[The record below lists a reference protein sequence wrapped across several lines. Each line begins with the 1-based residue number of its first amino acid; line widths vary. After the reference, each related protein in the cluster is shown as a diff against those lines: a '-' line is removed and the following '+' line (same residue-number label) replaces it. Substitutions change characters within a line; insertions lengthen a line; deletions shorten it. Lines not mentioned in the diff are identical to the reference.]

1 MESAQYDSAPTSESY
16 LGSDEETE
24 LETEE
29 ESEGEE
35 ETTAETEEELDSSR
49 LTDQNEED
57 KTKQECI
64 ISDPSFSMVT
74 VQREDSGITWETSSS
89 RSSTPWASE
98 TSLTSDM
105 YSMEGSTVSSP
116 PGNISFILDEGKKV
130 RKRTRKSSSKH
141 GSPALRRK
149 GGKKR
154 HSLEGQT
161 DVPTNAKDKTSIS
174 DGKSEQEKSSFGTYD
189 KTRKK
194 KTVSNTPPITG
205 AIYKEYKP
213 LVLRPVYIGTVQYKI
228 KMFNSVKEE
237 IIPLQFYGTLP
248 KGYVIKEINY
258 RKGKDASITLEP
270 DANQDSS
277 VFSKASKSV
286 TQNIE
291 SNKEKQLSPP
301 WREAISKE
309 SRPMPSFLKDT
320 EKSKEIN
327 SFSPPNTVAAS
338 GLKHTVSSYS
348 SNEIMEPQ
356 SLTSLDS
363 AIPVE
368 ETPMNEIQIDSS
380 DAATSELM
388 SPKMVKEDL
397 KAETQETVVLLPTFS
412 TSPSFVD
419 EVGEEERESDL
430 LATDATSIS
439 KNLISTKAEQE
450 TFESDAPVTA
460 ACAPDS
466 LDTKVENLG
475 LSSLEKEEPVSPTG
489 EWEMEETK
497 PEPPALREMK
507 EEEGDISLPITSGPE
522 LESSYVS
529 EEEIIEIDYPESLS
543 PSENAIL
550 SPLVH
555 EGERE
560 EAEPDLPLLATSTS
574 ENVALLE
581 KEREDIGPISPDS
594 DFASEFSS
602 LSYSTHELEEK
613 EMKPV
618 SPPAALSPSEYEIL
632 SEEETVPCSPEF
644 TSVSEYSATSPTAEE
659 DSIGYQSPIHLAS
672 TSEAT
677 IFSEEETL
685 ESERYTPDSTSASE
699 YSIPPYAAQELQK
712 EETGQR
718 TPLSSIATAEHMIIS
733 EEEKDDI
740 GPYSPDSAFVSE
752 YSVSPHPVRESE
764 KEESERDY
772 PIHATSPSEHAIF
785 NEEENEEIEPF
796 SPDSASDFSVPYT
809 TPEQEKRADEPS
821 SLETS
826 MSVSEYSIFS
836 EAEKEEME
844 PEIQAAT
851 MPVPEQ
857 TILSQKQKVQ
867 HSSSLPEQLKPPP
880 SAAEVDKEEA
890 KSDSQTDAMSVSE
903 YLILSQKQK
912 IESASKVLES
922 EHSELPS
929 STDER
934 EKEEIR
940 PDSSIPAFMKAGSS
954 EKEKVKSVLPQTSET
969 ESQESIVP
977 KSTQEEKK
985 ELGVE
990 PPPAQKVASEHSTF
1004 SKVSKEEITSS
1015 SQVTPPEHPASM
1027 LHKEMES
1034 HSPRAP
1040 DYVMEPS
1047 VAPGKAGE
1055 KVASDSMSIEK
1066 PVPQQE
1072 ISLKNKENLKDSQ
1085 QAKSLAGFE
1094 ISQAETK
1101 EKVRQDKEQAAI
1113 PKSQHLVSSKSE
1125 KEETP
1130 HLPELKLSSLSEEN
1144 KKEIGLDSPQ
1154 ATASELKPSLLL
1166 KTVKEEIQ
1174 SDSPLPTTSVSDAV
1188 LSKASKEELK
1198 VSSLSEEN
1206 KKEIGLDSPQTTAS
1220 ELKPSLLPKTVKE
1233 EIQLDSPLPTTSVS
1247 DAVLSKASKEELKVS
1262 SLLEE
1267 NKKGIGLDSP
1277 QVTASE
1283 LKPSLLPKTV
1293 KEEIQSDSP
1302 LPTTSVSDAVLSK
1315 ASKEELKVS
1324 SLSEENKKE
1333 IGLDSPQATASELK
1347 PSLLPK
1353 TVKEEI
1359 QSESPLPTTSVSD
1372 AILSKASKEE
1382 MKVLSLSEE
1391 NKKGI
1396 GLDSPQA
1403 TASELKPSLLP
1414 KMVKEE
1420 IQLESPLL
1428 TTSVSDAV
1436 LSKASKEELKVSS
1449 LSEEN
1454 KKGIGLDSPQATAS
1468 ELKPSLLSKT
1478 VKEEIQSDSP
1488 LPTTSVS
1495 DAVLSKAS
1503 KEELKVSSLS
1513 EENKKE
1519 IGLDSPQAT
1528 ASELKPS
1535 LLSKTV
1541 KEEIQSD
1548 SPLPTTSVSDAVLSK
1563 ASKEELKVS
1572 SLSEENKKEIGLDSP
1587 QATAT
1592 ELKPSLLPKT
1602 VKEEIQSDSPLPTT
1616 SVSDAVLS
1624 KASKEELKVSSL
1636 SEENKKGIGLDSPQA
1651 TATELKPSLLPKTVK
1666 EEIQSDSPLPT
1677 TSVSDAVLSKASK
1690 EELKVSSLSEENKK
1704 EIGLDS
1710 PQATASELKPSLLPK
1725 TVKEEIQSDSPLPTT
1740 SVSDAVLSKAS
1751 KEELKVSSLSEE
1763 NKKEIG
1769 LDSPQATA
1777 SELKPSLL
1785 PKSVKEEIQSD
1796 SPLPTT
1802 SVSDAVLSK
1811 ASKEELKVSS
1821 LSEENKKEI
1830 GLDSPEAT
1838 ASELKPSLL
1847 SKTVKEEIQS
1857 DSPLPTTSVSD
1868 AVLSKASK
1876 EELKVSSLSEEN
1888 KKEIGLDSPQATAS
1902 ELKPSLL
1909 SKTVKEEIQSD
1920 SPLPTTSVSDAVLSK
1935 ASKEELKVSSL
1946 SEENKKEIG
1955 LDSPQATASELKPSL
1970 LPKTVK
1976 EEIQSDSP
1984 LPTTSVSDAVLSK
1997 ASKEELK
2004 VSSLSEE
2011 NKKEI
2016 GLDSPQATAS
2026 ELKPSLLPKS
2036 VKEEIQ
2042 SDSPLPT
2049 TSVSDAVLSEE
2060 KVDLSSLPT
2069 DHLVLNENLFE
2080 IGSPI
2085 EIAAAKVPVWS
2096 EVDNEVNLHAPS
2108 SARDSAEHAVLPEV
2122 LKEEEKPE
2130 SPIPEHS
2137 FLSKVG
2143 NDQGV
2148 PPLTVP
2154 AVERSTLSEKQ
2165 ASESSTPASM
2175 TESTVPPYM
2184 AVEMEKK
2191 YAKVPLSK
2199 TVISVSDQ
2207 RVTSQEKEEIKS
2219 PLNELETLGIEDLS
2233 MKSITPTGERSRQ
2246 EPGMLMSD
2254 KSYLLSEKPTV
2265 PSSMEPA
2272 LELSGVM
2279 AELSQGLVSE
2289 NGHRDAKQE
2298 ISLISATGSSVLER
2312 AKSEAKIKEEGKQ
2325 VSAVLAEVVNVVSDQ
2340 SVASFVEKENPEP
2353 QQDNFSLKEL
2363 LEESKDL
2370 VASNEGK
2377 KQKGHP
2383 LTFVGNLVPQGT
2395 GDILTKTNEND
2406 VQTPSFLMSQNIPE
2420 PSKMASFDLSEEQAR
2435 QKSMLCPDDIV
2446 NLSDSSIS
2454 SPLVDQKDIAMK
2466 LPSFA
2471 EANLPLEESKSIVTV
2486 EPRDVKDAKESLSL
2500 QKEGIWLQKEQS
2512 QEQTRPDKE
2521 RVLESGQL
2529 YSSATDG
2536 RPLGQLM
2543 SVSPEKK
2550 QTFEH
2555 IKQENI
2561 YPAEEPD
2568 LSAQIPTS
2576 PLGRP
2581 EDHREKLTTQTY
2593 FSPEIQMAEKP
2604 RSTVVVEKAG
2614 RPEVNERQFSPLV
2627 APESVI
2633 PEKLSTED
2641 IQEKFT
2647 PTSESATKMQMQVSG
2662 DHIKEKVKPAI
2673 IPSSVK
2679 ATSGLAEDS
2688 ITVLSSEKEDL
2699 RSTPYSSTE
2708 KRLLEESKTDT
2719 SKVAKTADEVQQTKS
2734 EKPKSE
2740 VKILMQEK
2748 PKLSLIQSGEITA
2761 ALDSPE
2767 LINKVPKQAETA
2779 PPSTATDGKA
2789 KKGVSSFTSWMAS
2802 LFFGASA
2809 PEKDV
2814 NEKEAL
2820 PSPAAD
2826 TSVLEGEVKMTV
2838 PAIPDDFNEAE
2849 KPALSPLSVSGLLPE
2864 KEPQTILIKA
2874 SEEREQKETPLSLPN
2889 QVDKESSKLTA
2900 LRVEKMSLQT
2910 HHLSES
2916 SLPGAESR
2924 TALTE
2929 SGKPRQLKEDF
2940 MFLSAMEEDE
2950 SQQLSFAKADLF
2962 REPQSASVGPT
2973 ERNKEESYQSPLAKK
2988 EKLILERSDAITVS
3002 PEEEGEQK
3010 GSITDLSLG
3019 ENNQRT
3025 QLPSAGRTNFAS
3037 EESGITC
3044 GISHDETEN
3053 LKNQTYSLAKA
3064 KSGESQM
3071 MLSVAHPEIKETK
3084 TVGIQPTS
3092 LREKDSLEEKTKTLI
3107 PTSPS
3112 HRVEVDQENI
3122 CALPDMESLRSK
3134 VPSHS
3139 EEKEQHLLFSDTPHA
3154 MVEPSKEILSD
3165 ITKESKKQESQPEFG
3180 RLVSRESKTL
3190 DSPFDESRSL
3200 AQLPS
3205 SPEAIFSPMKSPNVI
3220 SVSSPEVNKSEISS
3234 PELTGAGQTYQAK
3247 DGAPHSPVPST
3258 FVSKQVSDFQTKAME
3273 DFQVDK
3279 PYPSAV
3285 HDSNEVTCDMTSTS
3299 RKEISSSESLMKE
3312 SENLFV
3318 KDGAFAVPMVTS
3330 KPPGLTEDQ
3339 KNAFSI
3345 ISEGCEI
3352 LNIHAPAF
3360 ISSVDEEECEKM
3372 RDKLEYLEEK
3382 TSQSI
3387 QPLHDGS
3394 EVTEGHEVLRNESLA
3409 GDSDVDISLGKGKI
3423 QEKTHPAEE
3432 DVSTDSDVPFNYD
3445 TMPSEVD
3452 YFEKYTLIDY
3462 NISKEPLKKESFQK
3476 QDVEGEPQKKIPE
3489 ETTSFPESSA
3499 DKTLEC
3505 EFDLMKLDES
3515 FYGMEKED
3523 GKVSYKESQSSLPT
3537 LKSTDSE
3544 TPRDVNRDVN
3554 SKSPGMLLFSAEEGV
3569 LSRKQLFS
3577 MEVKAINPE
3586 LLEEQPALAFLYKD
3600 LYEEAAGDKKKED
3613 ETISDK
3619 ESLKSDGSFP
3629 SRHSDAEEETGMYF
3643 EKYILKDEILHDASG
3658 YQKDQSRPLEEIPV
3672 DKNDSCQIK
3681 AGKGEVWGRFGT
3693 ILGEKSIEEEQ
3704 RAMFGEEEL
3713 RSSVEN
3719 HKDKELQGKVPI
3731 TEEVQLASQK
3741 ISYAVPFQ
3749 DTHYILE
3756 RVDEPVDQANEE
3768 ENASPEVSQHFP
3780 VEVSYPEEESMSGAT
3795 AAPERLQVEPQGFVL
3810 PEMMESRACSS
3821 PVQDEYE
3828 FAELMSYGEAAREN
3842 LLSDDMFSE
3851 STPEDV
3857 LSQGRESFELVG
3869 ENAEFM
3875 KEEEEQ
3881 SRSVPQKDLGSEVVE
3896 PERPLAEAEDA
3907 QKEAKKSQIDTYCY
3921 TCKCPISAID
3931 KIFGEHK
3938 DHEVAALD
3946 TAIDVVKIQL
3956 GEFLD
3961 NLKEKSLKIEAFVT
3975 EIESFFN
3982 TIEENCSKNEKRLE
3996 EQNEEM
4002 MKKVLAQYDE
4012 KAQSFEEV
4020 KKRKMEYL
4028 HEQMVNFLQS
4038 MDTAKE
4044 TLETIV
4050 KEAEEL
4056 DETVFL
4062 TSFKEI
4068 NDRLLSAM
4076 ESTASL
4082 ENIPTAFSLFEH
4094 YDDRSTRS
4102 DQMSKHVAVP
4112 QPPILEPQEPN
4123 SATSTTI
4130 TVYWSVRKEDVIES
4144 FQVYCM
4150 EDPEEDSEAN
4160 DLVEEYRL
4168 TVKESYCLF
4177 EDLEPGRCYQVWV
4190 MAVNF
4195 TGCSLPSERAI
4206 FRTAPSTPI
4215 IKAEDCTVCW
4225 NTATIRWS
4233 SANPRAADAYTVEY
4247 CRQHSPEG
4255 EGLRSYS
4262 GIKGFQLKVNLQP
4275 NDNYFFY
4282 AKAVNAFGTSEQSEA
4297 ALIST
4302 RGTRFLLLRETA
4314 HPALQISS
4322 DGTVIRF
4329 TERRRLTETPSVL
4342 GEQLPPCGQ
4351 HYWETTVTDCPAYRL
4366 GICSSSNMQGSA
4378 LGQGDASWYMH
4389 CSEPQR
4395 YKFFSNGT
4403 VSNVHVTEHAV
4414 RVGILLDYSNQR
4426 LLFINAESGQ
4436 LLFTIRHRF
4445 TGPIHPAFALEK
4457 PGQFTLHLGKEPPD
4471 FLRHK

>member
-98 TSLTSDM
+98 SSLTSDM

-130 RKRTRKSSSKH
+130 RKRTHKSSSKH

-161 DVPTNAKDKTSIS
+161 DVPANAKDKASIS
-174 DGKSEQEKSSFGTYD
+174 DEKSEQEKSSFGTYD

-205 AIYKEYKP
+205 AIYKEHKP

-270 DANQDSS
+270 DANQDSNI
-277 VFSKASKSV
+277 FSKASKSV

-309 SRPMPSFLKDT
+309 SRPMPSFLKNT

-348 SNEIMEPQ
+348 SHEMIEPQ
-356 SLTSLDS
+356 SLTLSDS
-363 AIPVE
+363 AIPGE
-368 ETPMNEIQIDSS
+368 ETSMNEIQIDSS

-388 SPKMVKEDL
+388 SPKMVKEEL
-397 KAETQETVVLLPTFS
+397 KAETQETGVLPPTFS
-412 TSPSFVD
+412 TSPFFVD

-430 LATDATSIS
+430 LATAATSIS
-439 KNLISTKAEQE
+439 KNLSSTKAEQE
-450 TFESDAPVTA
+450 AFESDSPITA
-460 ACAPDS
+460 ASAPDS

-475 LSSLEKEEPVSPTG
+475 LKEEPVSPAG

-507 EEEGDISLPITSGPE
+507 EEEGDVSLPITSGPE

-543 PSENAIL
+543 PSENAIPP
-550 SPLVH
+550 PLVH

-560 EAEPDLPLLATSTS
+560 EAEPDFPLLATSTS

-613 EMKPV
+613 ETKPV
-618 SPPAALSPSEYEIL
+618 SPPAVLSPSEYEIL
-632 SEEETVPCSPEF
+632 SEEETLPCSPEF

-659 DSIGYQSPIHLAS
+659 DSMGYQSPIHLAS
-672 TSEAT
+672 TSEAA

-712 EETGQR
+712 GETGQQNA
-718 TPLSSIATAEHMIIS
+718 PSSVATAEHMIIS

-752 YSVSPHPVRESE
+752 YSVSPHPIRESE

-772 PIHATSPSEHAIF
+772 PIHVTSPSEHAIL

-796 SPDSASDFSVPYT
+796 SPDSASDFSFPPYT
-809 TPEQEKRADEPS
+809 TPEPEKKANEPS
-821 SLETS
+821 SLETA

-857 TILSQKQKVQ
+857 TILSQKQKAQ
-867 HSSSLPEQLKPPP
+867 HSSSLPKQLKVPP
-880 SAAEVDKEEA
+880 SAAEVDKGEA
-890 KSDSQTDAMSVSE
+890 TSVSE

-912 IESASKVLES
+912 IESTSKVLES

-940 PDSSIPAFMKAGSS
+940 PDSAIPAFMKAGSS
-954 EKEKVKSVLPQTSET
+954 EKEKVKPVLPQTSESG
-969 ESQESIVP
+969 SQESIVP

-985 ELGVE
+985 ELGLE
-990 PPPAQKVASEHSTF
+990 PPHAQKMASEHSAF

-1027 LHKEMES
+1027 LNKEMEP
-1034 HSPRAP
+1034 HSPSVP
-1040 DYVMEPS
+1040 EYVMEPS

-1055 KVASDSMSIEK
+1055 KVGSDSMSIET

-1085 QAKSLAGFE
+1085 QAKSLAE
-1094 ISQAETK
+1094 SEVSQAETK

-1113 PKSQHLVSSKSE
+1113 PKSQHLVSSE

-1144 KKEIGLDSPQ
+1144 KKEIGLDSLQATTSELKPSLLPKTVKEEIHSDSPLPTTLVSDEVLSKASKEELKVHSLSEENKNGIALDSPQ
-1154 ATASELKPSLLL
+1154 ATASELKP

-1174 SDSPLPTTSVSDAV
+1174 SDSPLPTTSVPDAV

-1206 KKEIGLDSPQTTAS
+1206 KK
-1220 ELKPSLLPKTVKE
+1220 
-1233 EIQLDSPLPTTSVS
+1233 
-1247 DAVLSKASKEELKVS
+1247 
-1262 SLLEE
+1262 
-1267 NKKGIGLDSP
+1267 GI
-1277 QVTASE
+1277 A
-1283 LKPSLLPKTV
+1283 
-1293 KEEIQSDSP
+1293 
-1302 LPTTSVSDAVLSK
+1302 
-1315 ASKEELKVS
+1315 
-1324 SLSEENKKE
+1324 
-1333 IGLDSPQATASELK
+1333 LDSPQATASELK

-1359 QSESPLPTTSVSD
+1359 QSESPLPTTSV
-1372 AILSKASKEE
+1372 
-1382 MKVLSLSEE
+1382 
-1391 NKKGI
+1391 
-1396 GLDSPQA
+1396 P
-1403 TASELKPSLLP
+1403 
-1414 KMVKEE
+1414 
-1420 IQLESPLL
+1420 
-1428 TTSVSDAV
+1428 DAV

-1454 KKGIGLDSPQATAS
+1454 KKGIALDSPQATAS
-1468 ELKPSLLSKT
+1468 
-1478 VKEEIQSDSP
+1478 
-1488 LPTTSVS
+1488 
-1495 DAVLSKAS
+1495 
-1503 KEELKVSSLS
+1503 
-1513 EENKKE
+1513 
-1519 IGLDSPQAT
+1519 
-1528 ASELKPS
+1528 
-1535 LLSKTV
+1535 
-1541 KEEIQSD
+1541 
-1548 SPLPTTSVSDAVLSK
+1548 
-1563 ASKEELKVS
+1563 
-1572 SLSEENKKEIGLDSP
+1572 
-1587 QATAT
+1587 

-1602 VKEEIQSDSPLPTT
+1602 VKEEIQSESPLPTT
-1616 SVSDAVLS
+1616 SVPDAVLS
-1624 KASKEELKVSSL
+1624 KASKEELKVHSL
-1636 SEENKKGIGLDSPQA
+1636 SEENKKG
-1651 TATELKPSLLPKTVK
+1651 
-1666 EEIQSDSPLPT
+1666 
-1677 TSVSDAVLSKASK
+1677 
-1690 EELKVSSLSEENKK
+1690 
-1704 EIGLDS
+1704 IGLDS

-1725 TVKEEIQSDSPLPTT
+1725 TVKEEIQSDSALPTT
-1740 SVSDAVLSKAS
+1740 SVSDAGLSK
-1751 KEELKVSSLSEE
+1751 
-1763 NKKEIG
+1763 
-1769 LDSPQATA
+1769 
-1777 SELKPSLL
+1777 
-1785 PKSVKEEIQSD
+1785 
-1796 SPLPTT
+1796 
-1802 SVSDAVLSK
+1802 
-1811 ASKEELKVSS
+1811 
-1821 LSEENKKEI
+1821 
-1830 GLDSPEAT
+1830 
-1838 ASELKPSLL
+1838 
-1847 SKTVKEEIQS
+1847 
-1857 DSPLPTTSVSD
+1857 
-1868 AVLSKASK
+1868 
-1876 EELKVSSLSEEN
+1876 
-1888 KKEIGLDSPQATAS
+1888 
-1902 ELKPSLL
+1902 
-1909 SKTVKEEIQSD
+1909 
-1920 SPLPTTSVSDAVLSK
+1920 
-1935 ASKEELKVSSL
+1935 
-1946 SEENKKEIG
+1946 
-1955 LDSPQATASELKPSL
+1955 
-1970 LPKTVK
+1970 
-1976 EEIQSDSP
+1976 
-1984 LPTTSVSDAVLSK
+1984 
-1997 ASKEELK
+1997 
-2004 VSSLSEE
+2004 
-2011 NKKEI
+2011 
-2016 GLDSPQATAS
+2016 
-2026 ELKPSLLPKS
+2026 
-2036 VKEEIQ
+2036 
-2042 SDSPLPT
+2042 
-2049 TSVSDAVLSEE
+2049 E
-2060 KVDLSSLPT
+2060 KVDLSSPPT
-2069 DHLVLNENLFE
+2069 NHLVLNEKQKKVGE
-2080 IGSPI
+2080 PGSSSI
-2085 EIAAAKVPVWS
+2085 ETAAVKFPVRS
-2096 EVDNEVNLHAPS
+2096 EVDKEVNLHAPS
-2108 SARDSAEHAVLPEV
+2108 SARDSAEHAVLSEV
-2122 LKEEEKPE
+2122 LKEQEKPE

-2154 AVERSTLSEKQ
+2154 AAERSTLSEKQ
-2165 ASESSTPASM
+2165 ASESSTPALV
-2175 TESTVPPYM
+2175 TGSTVPPYM

-2191 YAKVPLSK
+2191 DAKVPSSK
-2199 TVISVSDQ
+2199 TVISVSDK
-2207 RVTSQEKEEIKS
+2207 RVTSQEKEEIKY
-2219 PLNELETLGIEDLS
+2219 PLHELETLGTEDLS
-2233 MKSITPTGERSRQ
+2233 MKSITPTGERSKQ
-2246 EPGMLMSD
+2246 ESGMLMSD
-2254 KSYLLSEKPTV
+2254 KSYLLSEKPIV
-2265 PSSMEPA
+2265 PSSSHPVEPA

-2289 NGHRDAKQE
+2289 NGHKDAKQE

-2312 AKSEAKIKEEGKQ
+2312 AKSEAKIKEEGRQECKP
-2325 VSAVLAEVVNVVSDQ
+2325 VSAEVVSMVSDQ
-2340 SVASFVEKENPEP
+2340 SAASFVEKENPEP
-2353 QQDNFSLKEL
+2353 QQDNFSFKQL
-2363 LEESKDL
+2363 LEKSRDL
-2370 VASNEGK
+2370 VASNEGT
-2377 KQKGHP
+2377 KQKGHS
-2383 LTFVGNLVPQGT
+2383 LTSMENLVPQGT
-2395 GDILTKTNEND
+2395 GDVLTKTNEND

-2435 QKSMLCPDDIV
+2435 QKSMLCPDDVV
-2446 NLSDSSIS
+2446 NLSGPSIS
-2454 SPLVDQKDIAMK
+2454 SPLVDQKDISMK
-2466 LPSFA
+2466 SLSFA
-2471 EANLPLEESKSIVTV
+2471 ETNLPLEESKSIVTV
-2486 EPRDVKDAKESLSL
+2486 KPRDVKDAKESLSL

-2512 QEQTRPDKE
+2512 QEQTRPEKE
-2521 RVLESGQL
+2521 RVLESRQL

-2536 RPLGQLM
+2536 RPVGQFM

-2561 YPAEEPD
+2561 YSAEEPD

-2576 PLGRP
+2576 PLDRP

-2604 RSTVVVEKAG
+2604 RDTVLVEKAG
-2614 RPEVNERQFSPLV
+2614 RAEVNEKQFSPLV

-2641 IQEKFT
+2641 VQEKFT
-2647 PTSESATKMQMQVSG
+2647 PTSESATKIQMQVSG
-2662 DHIKEKVKPAI
+2662 DHIREKVKPAI

-2699 RSTPYSSTE
+2699 RTTPYSSTE

-2719 SKVAKTADEVQQTKS
+2719 SKVAKVADEVQQPKS

-2748 PKLSLIQSGEITA
+2748 SELSPIQSGEITA

-2779 PPSTATDGKA
+2779 PPSTVTDGKA

-2814 NEKEAL
+2814 DEKEAL

-2849 KPALSPLSVSGLLPE
+2849 KPAPSPLSVSGVLPE
-2864 KEPQTILIKA
+2864 KEPKAILIKA

-2889 QVDKESSKLTA
+2889 QVDKESSKLA
-2900 LRVEKMSLQT
+2900 AVRVEKMSQKSELLQT
-2910 HHLSES
+2910 HHLPESRLLSE
-2916 SLPGAESR
+2916 AESR
-2924 TALTE
+2924 TAVTE
-2929 SGKPRQLKEDF
+2929 SGKPRQLKEDSV
-2940 MFLSAMEEDE
+2940 FLSAMEKDE
-2950 SQQLSFAKADLF
+2950 SQQLSFAKTDLF

-2973 ERNKEESYQSPLAKK
+2973 ERNKEESCQSPLAKK
-2988 EKLILERSDAITVS
+2988 EKLILGRSDAITVS

-3010 GSITDLSLG
+3010 ESITDVFLG

-3025 QLPSAGRTNFAS
+3025 QPHSAGRTNFAS
-3037 EESGITC
+3037 EESGITF

-3064 KSGESQM
+3064 KSVTGESHM
-3071 MLSVAHPEIKETK
+3071 VFSMAHPEIKETK

-3092 LREKDSLEEKTKTLI
+3092 LREKDSLEEKTRTLI

-3112 HRVEVDQENI
+3112 HQVEIDQENI
-3122 CALPDMESLRSK
+3122 CALSDMESLRSK
-3134 VPSHS
+3134 VPSHN
-3139 EEKEQHLLFSDTPHA
+3139 EEKEQHLLSSDIPRA
-3154 MVEPSKEILSD
+3154 LVEPSKEILPD

-3205 SPEAIFSPMKSPNVI
+3205 SPEAIFSPVKSPNVI
-3220 SVSSPEVNKSEISS
+3220 SVSSPEVNNSEISS
-3234 PELTGAGQTYQAK
+3234 LELTGASQTYRAK

-3258 FVSKQVSDFQTKAME
+3258 FVSKQVSDFQTKPME

-3279 PYPSAV
+3279 SYPSAV
-3285 HDSNEVTCDMTSTS
+3285 HDSNEVTHDMPSTS
-3299 RKEISSSESLMKE
+3299 RKEISSTGGIMKE

-3318 KDGAFAVPMVTS
+3318 KDGAFAASMVTS

-3372 RDKLEYLEEK
+3372 QNKLEYLEEK

-3394 EVTEGHEVLRNESLA
+3394 DVTESHEVLRNESLA

-3432 DVSTDSDVPFNYD
+3432 DISTDSDVPFNYD
-3445 TMPSEVD
+3445 MMPSEVD

-3476 QDVEGEPQKKIPE
+3476 QDVEGEPQEKIPE
-3489 ETTSFPESSA
+3489 ESTSFPESSA

-3505 EFDLMKLDES
+3505 EFDLVKLDES
-3515 FYGMEKED
+3515 FYGMEKEE
-3523 GKVSYKESQSSLPT
+3523 GKVSHKESQPSLPT

-3544 TPRDVNRDVN
+3544 TPRDVNRDVK
-3554 SKSPGMLLFSAEEGV
+3554 SKSPGMPLFSAEEGV
-3569 LSRKQLFS
+3569 LSRKQLCP

-3600 LYEEAAGDKKKED
+3600 LYEEAAGDKQKED

-3619 ESLKSDGSFP
+3619 ESLNSDGSFP

-3658 YQKDQSRPLEEIPV
+3658 YQKDQSQPLEEIPV
-3672 DKNDSCQIK
+3672 DKNDSCQVK
-3681 AGKGEVWGRFGT
+3681 TGKGEVRGRFET
-3693 ILGEKSIEEEQ
+3693 VLGEKSIEE
-3704 RAMFGEEEL
+3704 AMFGEGEL
-3713 RSSVEN
+3713 QSSVEN
-3719 HKDKELQGKVPI
+3719 HKNKEVQGKVPI

-3749 DTHYILE
+3749 DTHHILE

-3795 AAPERLQVEPQGFVL
+3795 AAPEYLQVEPQGFVP
-3810 PEMMESRACSS
+3810 PEMMESRAHSS

-3828 FAELMSYGEAAREN
+3828 FAELTSYGEATREN
-3842 LLSDDMFSE
+3842 LLSDDLFSE

-3857 LSQGRESFELVG
+3857 LSQGKESFELVG
-3869 ENAEFM
+3869 ENAEFV
-3875 KEEEEQ
+3875 KEEEQ
-3881 SRSVPQKDLGSEVVE
+3881 SRSIPQKDLGSEVVE

-4150 EDPEEDSEAN
+4150 EDPQEDSEAN

-4378 LGQGDASWYMH
+4378 LGQGNASWYMH

>member
-1347 PSLLPK
+1347 PSLLLK
-1353 TVKEEI
+1353 T
-1359 QSESPLPTTSVSD
+1359 
-1372 AILSKASKEE
+1372 
-1382 MKVLSLSEE
+1382 
-1391 NKKGI
+1391 
-1396 GLDSPQA
+1396 
-1403 TASELKPSLLP
+1403 
-1414 KMVKEE
+1414 
-1420 IQLESPLL
+1420 
-1428 TTSVSDAV
+1428 
-1436 LSKASKEELKVSS
+1436 
-1449 LSEEN
+1449 
-1454 KKGIGLDSPQATAS
+1454 
-1468 ELKPSLLSKT
+1468 
-1478 VKEEIQSDSP
+1478 
-1488 LPTTSVS
+1488 
-1495 DAVLSKAS
+1495 
-1503 KEELKVSSLS
+1503 
-1513 EENKKE
+1513 
-1519 IGLDSPQAT
+1519 
-1528 ASELKPS
+1528 
-1535 LLSKTV
+1535 
-1541 KEEIQSD
+1541 
-1548 SPLPTTSVSDAVLSK
+1548 
-1563 ASKEELKVS
+1563 
-1572 SLSEENKKEIGLDSP
+1572 
-1587 QATAT
+1587 
-1592 ELKPSLLPKT
+1592 
-1602 VKEEIQSDSPLPTT
+1602 
-1616 SVSDAVLS
+1616 
-1624 KASKEELKVSSL
+1624 
-1636 SEENKKGIGLDSPQA
+1636 
-1651 TATELKPSLLPKTVK
+1651 
-1666 EEIQSDSPLPT
+1666 
-1677 TSVSDAVLSKASK
+1677 
-1690 EELKVSSLSEENKK
+1690 
-1704 EIGLDS
+1704 
-1710 PQATASELKPSLLPK
+1710 
-1725 TVKEEIQSDSPLPTT
+1725 
-1740 SVSDAVLSKAS
+1740 
-1751 KEELKVSSLSEE
+1751 
-1763 NKKEIG
+1763 
-1769 LDSPQATA
+1769 
-1777 SELKPSLL
+1777 
-1785 PKSVKEEIQSD
+1785 VKEEIQSD

-1909 SKTVKEEIQSD
+1909 PKTVKEEIQSD

>member
-1347 PSLLPK
+1347 PSLL
-1353 TVKEEI
+1353 
-1359 QSESPLPTTSVSD
+1359 L
-1372 AILSKASKEE
+1372 
-1382 MKVLSLSEE
+1382 
-1391 NKKGI
+1391 
-1396 GLDSPQA
+1396 
-1403 TASELKPSLLP
+1403 
-1414 KMVKEE
+1414 
-1420 IQLESPLL
+1420 
-1428 TTSVSDAV
+1428 
-1436 LSKASKEELKVSS
+1436 
-1449 LSEEN
+1449 
-1454 KKGIGLDSPQATAS
+1454 
-1468 ELKPSLLSKT
+1468 
-1478 VKEEIQSDSP
+1478 
-1488 LPTTSVS
+1488 
-1495 DAVLSKAS
+1495 
-1503 KEELKVSSLS
+1503 
-1513 EENKKE
+1513 
-1519 IGLDSPQAT
+1519 
-1528 ASELKPS
+1528 
-1535 LLSKTV
+1535 
-1541 KEEIQSD
+1541 
-1548 SPLPTTSVSDAVLSK
+1548 
-1563 ASKEELKVS
+1563 
-1572 SLSEENKKEIGLDSP
+1572 
-1587 QATAT
+1587 
-1592 ELKPSLLPKT
+1592 
-1602 VKEEIQSDSPLPTT
+1602 
-1616 SVSDAVLS
+1616 
-1624 KASKEELKVSSL
+1624 
-1636 SEENKKGIGLDSPQA
+1636 
-1651 TATELKPSLLPKTVK
+1651 KTVK

-1785 PKSVKEEIQSD
+1785 PKTVKEEIQSD

-1909 SKTVKEEIQSD
+1909 PKTVKEEIQSD

>member
-1247 DAVLSKASKEELKVS
+1247 DAVLSKASKEE
-1262 SLLEE
+1262 
-1267 NKKGIGLDSP
+1267 
-1277 QVTASE
+1277 
-1283 LKPSLLPKTV
+1283 
-1293 KEEIQSDSP
+1293 
-1302 LPTTSVSDAVLSK
+1302 
-1315 ASKEELKVS
+1315 
-1324 SLSEENKKE
+1324 
-1333 IGLDSPQATASELK
+1333 
-1347 PSLLPK
+1347 
-1353 TVKEEI
+1353 
-1359 QSESPLPTTSVSD
+1359 
-1372 AILSKASKEE
+1372 
-1382 MKVLSLSEE
+1382 
-1391 NKKGI
+1391 
-1396 GLDSPQA
+1396 
-1403 TASELKPSLLP
+1403 
-1414 KMVKEE
+1414 

-1428 TTSVSDAV
+1428 
-1436 LSKASKEELKVSS
+1436 
-1449 LSEEN
+1449 
-1454 KKGIGLDSPQATAS
+1454 
-1468 ELKPSLLSKT
+1468 
-1478 VKEEIQSDSP
+1478 
-1488 LPTTSVS
+1488 
-1495 DAVLSKAS
+1495 
-1503 KEELKVSSLS
+1503 
-1513 EENKKE
+1513 
-1519 IGLDSPQAT
+1519 
-1528 ASELKPS
+1528 
-1535 LLSKTV
+1535 
-1541 KEEIQSD
+1541 
-1548 SPLPTTSVSDAVLSK
+1548 
-1563 ASKEELKVS
+1563 
-1572 SLSEENKKEIGLDSP
+1572 
-1587 QATAT
+1587 
-1592 ELKPSLLPKT
+1592 
-1602 VKEEIQSDSPLPTT
+1602 
-1616 SVSDAVLS
+1616 
-1624 KASKEELKVSSL
+1624 
-1636 SEENKKGIGLDSPQA
+1636 
-1651 TATELKPSLLPKTVK
+1651 
-1666 EEIQSDSPLPT
+1666 T

-1785 PKSVKEEIQSD
+1785 PKTVKEEIQSD

-1909 SKTVKEEIQSD
+1909 PKTVKEEIQSD

-4062 TSFKEI
+4062 TVSM
-4068 NDRLLSAM
+4068 N
-4076 ESTASL
+4076 
-4082 ENIPTAFSLFEH
+4082 
-4094 YDDRSTRS
+4094 Y
-4102 DQMSKHVAVP
+4102 
-4112 QPPILEPQEPN
+4112 N
-4123 SATSTTI
+4123 SANH
-4130 TVYWSVRKEDVIES
+4130 
-4144 FQVYCM
+4144 F
-4150 EDPEEDSEAN
+4150 
-4160 DLVEEYRL
+4160 
-4168 TVKESYCLF
+4168 
-4177 EDLEPGRCYQVWV
+4177 
-4190 MAVNF
+4190 
-4195 TGCSLPSERAI
+4195 
-4206 FRTAPSTPI
+4206 
-4215 IKAEDCTVCW
+4215 
-4225 NTATIRWS
+4225 
-4233 SANPRAADAYTVEY
+4233 
-4247 CRQHSPEG
+4247 
-4255 EGLRSYS
+4255 
-4262 GIKGFQLKVNLQP
+4262 
-4275 NDNYFFY
+4275 
-4282 AKAVNAFGTSEQSEA
+4282 
-4297 ALIST
+4297 
-4302 RGTRFLLLRETA
+4302 TA
-4314 HPALQISS
+4314 HPRTLALLLLQIK
-4322 DGTVIRF
+4322 
-4329 TERRRLTETPSVL
+4329 L
-4342 GEQLPPCGQ
+4342 
-4351 HYWETTVTDCPAYRL
+4351 
-4366 GICSSSNMQGSA
+4366 ICLS
-4378 LGQGDASWYMH
+4378 
-4389 CSEPQR
+4389 
-4395 YKFFSNGT
+4395 
-4403 VSNVHVTEHAV
+4403 
-4414 RVGILLDYSNQR
+4414 
-4426 LLFINAESGQ
+4426 
-4436 LLFTIRHRF
+4436 
-4445 TGPIHPAFALEK
+4445 IH
-4457 PGQFTLHLGKEPPD
+4457 
-4471 FLRHK
+4471 

>member
-1 MESAQYDSAPTSESY
+1 MESAQYDPAPTSESY
-16 LGSDEETE
+16 LGSDEETELETE

-57 KTKQECI
+57 KTKEECI

-98 TSLTSDM
+98 SSLTSDM

-130 RKRTRKSSSKH
+130 RKRAHKSSSKH

-161 DVPTNAKDKTSIS
+161 DVPANAKDKTSLS
-174 DGKSEQEKSSFGTYD
+174 DGKSEQEKSSFGIYD

-205 AIYKEYKP
+205 AIYKEHKP

-277 VFSKASKSV
+277 ISSKASKSM

-309 SRPMPSFLKDT
+309 SRTMPSFLKDT

-327 SFSPPNTVAAS
+327 FFSPPAS

-348 SNEIMEPQ
+348 NNEIMEPQ
-356 SLTSLDS
+356 SLPLSDS

-368 ETPMNEIQIDSS
+368 ETSMNEIQIDSP

-388 SPKMVKEDL
+388 SPKLVKEEL
-397 KAETQETVVLLPTFS
+397 KADTQQTAVLPPSFS

-430 LATDATSIS
+430 LATVATSIS
-439 KNLISTKAEQE
+439 ENLSSTEAEQE
-450 TFESDAPVTA
+450 AFESDSAVTA
-460 ACAPDS
+460 ASAPGS

-475 LSSLEKEEPVSPTG
+475 LSSLEKEEPVSPAG
-489 EWEMEETK
+489 EWETEETK

-507 EEEGDISLPITSGPE
+507 EEEGDVSLPITSGPE

-543 PSENAIL
+543 PSENAIPP
-550 SPLVH
+550 PLVH

-560 EAEPDLPLLATSTS
+560 EAEPDLPLLTTSTS

-613 EMKPV
+613 ETKPV
-618 SPPAALSPSEYEIL
+618 SPPAVLSPSEYEIL
-632 SEEETVPCSPEF
+632 SEEETLPCSPEF
-644 TSVSEYSATSPTAEE
+644 TSVSEYSTTSPTAEE
-659 DSIGYQSPIHLAS
+659 DGIEYQSPIHLAS
-672 TSEAT
+672 TSEAA

-699 YSIPPYAAQELQK
+699 YSIPPYAAQEQK

-752 YSVSPHPVRESE
+752 FSVSPHPIQESE

-772 PIHATSPSEHAIF
+772 PIHATSPSEHTIL

-796 SPDSASDFSVPYT
+796 SPVSASDFSIPYT
-809 TPEQEKRADEPS
+809 SPEPEKKADEPS
-821 SLETS
+821 SLETA

-857 TILSQKQKVQ
+857 TILSQKQKAQ
-867 HSSSLPEQLKPPP
+867 HSSALPEQVKLPP

-890 KSDSQTDAMSVSE
+890 KPNSQTDATSVSE

-922 EHSELPS
+922 EHSILPS

-954 EKEKVKSVLPQTSET
+954 EKEKVKPVLPQTPVT
-969 ESQESIVP
+969 GSQESTVP

-985 ELGVE
+985 ELGQE
-990 PPPAQKVASEHSTF
+990 QLHAQKVASEHSAF
-1004 SKVSKEEITSS
+1004 SKVSKEEIMSS
-1015 SQVTPPEHPASM
+1015 SQVTPSEHPASM
-1027 LHKEMES
+1027 LQKEIEP

-1040 DYVMEPS
+1040 EYVMESS
-1047 VAPGKAGE
+1047 VTPGKAGE
-1055 KVASDSMSIEK
+1055 KVGSDSMSAETL
-1066 PVPQQE
+1066 VPQQE
-1072 ISLKNKENLKDSQ
+1072 TSLKNKENLKDSQ

-1094 ISQAETK
+1094 VSQAETK
-1101 EKVRQDKEQAAI
+1101 EKVRQDKEQADI

-1125 KEETP
+1125 KEETS
-1130 HLPELKLSSLSEEN
+1130 HLPELKFSSLSEKN
-1144 KKEIGLDSPQ
+1144 Q
-1154 ATASELKPSLLL
+1154 
-1166 KTVKEEIQ
+1166 
-1174 SDSPLPTTSVSDAV
+1174 
-1188 LSKASKEELK
+1188 
-1198 VSSLSEEN
+1198 
-1206 KKEIGLDSPQTTAS
+1206 
-1220 ELKPSLLPKTVKE
+1220 
-1233 EIQLDSPLPTTSVS
+1233 
-1247 DAVLSKASKEELKVS
+1247 
-1262 SLLEE
+1262 
-1267 NKKGIGLDSP
+1267 
-1277 QVTASE
+1277 
-1283 LKPSLLPKTV
+1283 
-1293 KEEIQSDSP
+1293 
-1302 LPTTSVSDAVLSK
+1302 
-1315 ASKEELKVS
+1315 
-1324 SLSEENKKE
+1324 KE

-1353 TVKEEI
+1353 TVKEE
-1359 QSESPLPTTSVSD
+1359 T
-1372 AILSKASKEE
+1372 
-1382 MKVLSLSEE
+1382 
-1391 NKKGI
+1391 
-1396 GLDSPQA
+1396 
-1403 TASELKPSLLP
+1403 
-1414 KMVKEE
+1414 
-1420 IQLESPLL
+1420 
-1428 TTSVSDAV
+1428 
-1436 LSKASKEELKVSS
+1436 
-1449 LSEEN
+1449 
-1454 KKGIGLDSPQATAS
+1454 
-1468 ELKPSLLSKT
+1468 
-1478 VKEEIQSDSP
+1478 QSDSP

-1503 KEELKVSSLS
+1503 KEELK
-1513 EENKKE
+1513 
-1519 IGLDSPQAT
+1519 I
-1528 ASELKPS
+1528 
-1535 LLSKTV
+1535 
-1541 KEEIQSD
+1541 
-1548 SPLPTTSVSDAVLSK
+1548 
-1563 ASKEELKVS
+1563 
-1572 SLSEENKKEIGLDSP
+1572 
-1587 QATAT
+1587 
-1592 ELKPSLLPKT
+1592 
-1602 VKEEIQSDSPLPTT
+1602 
-1616 SVSDAVLS
+1616 
-1624 KASKEELKVSSL
+1624 SSL
-1636 SEENKKGIGLDSPQA
+1636 SEENKKG
-1651 TATELKPSLLPKTVK
+1651 
-1666 EEIQSDSPLPT
+1666 
-1677 TSVSDAVLSKASK
+1677 
-1690 EELKVSSLSEENKK
+1690 
-1704 EIGLDS
+1704 IGLDS

-1725 TVKEEIQSDSPLPTT
+1725 TVKEEIQSDSPLPTA
-1740 SVSDAVLSKAS
+1740 SVSDSVLSKAS
-1751 KEELKVSSLSEE
+1751 KEELKISSLSEE
-1763 NKKEIG
+1763 NKKG
-1769 LDSPQATA
+1769 
-1777 SELKPSLL
+1777 
-1785 PKSVKEEIQSD
+1785 
-1796 SPLPTT
+1796 
-1802 SVSDAVLSK
+1802 
-1811 ASKEELKVSS
+1811 
-1821 LSEENKKEI
+1821 
-1830 GLDSPEAT
+1830 
-1838 ASELKPSLL
+1838 
-1847 SKTVKEEIQS
+1847 
-1857 DSPLPTTSVSD
+1857 
-1868 AVLSKASK
+1868 
-1876 EELKVSSLSEEN
+1876 
-1888 KKEIGLDSPQATAS
+1888 
-1902 ELKPSLL
+1902 
-1909 SKTVKEEIQSD
+1909 
-1920 SPLPTTSVSDAVLSK
+1920 
-1935 ASKEELKVSSL
+1935 
-1946 SEENKKEIG
+1946 IG

-1984 LPTTSVSDAVLSK
+1984 LPTASVSDAVLSK
-1997 ASKEELK
+1997 
-2004 VSSLSEE
+2004 
-2011 NKKEI
+2011 
-2016 GLDSPQATAS
+2016 
-2026 ELKPSLLPKS
+2026 
-2036 VKEEIQ
+2036 
-2042 SDSPLPT
+2042 
-2049 TSVSDAVLSEE
+2049 E

-2069 DHLVLNENLFE
+2069 DHLVLNEKQKK
-2080 IGSPI
+2080 IGEPGSSPI
-2085 EIAAAKVPVWS
+2085 ETAAAKFPVWS
-2096 EVDNEVNLHAPS
+2096 EVDKEVNLHAPS
-2108 SARDSAEHAVLPEV
+2108 SARDSAEHAVLSDV
-2122 LKEEEKPE
+2122 VKEEEKPE
-2130 SPIPEHS
+2130 LPMPDHS

-2148 PPLTVP
+2148 PLLKVP
-2154 AVERSTLSEKQ
+2154 AAERSALSEKQ

-2175 TESTVPPYM
+2175 TGGTVPPYM
-2184 AVEMEKK
+2184 TVEMEKK
-2191 YAKVPLSK
+2191 DTKVPSSK

-2207 RVTSQEKEEIKS
+2207 KVTSQEKEEIKY
-2219 PLNELETLGIEDLS
+2219 PLHELETLETEDLS

-2254 KSYLLSEKPTV
+2254 KSHLLSEKPTV
-2265 PSSMEPA
+2265 PSSSQLVEPA
-2272 LELSGVM
+2272 LELSGGV

-2289 NGHRDAKQE
+2289 NGHRDTKQA
-2298 ISLISATGSSVLER
+2298 ISATEISATESSVLER
-2312 AKSEAKIKEEGKQ
+2312 AKSEAKTREEGKQ
-2325 VSAVLAEVVNVVSDQ
+2325 ECKPVSAEVVSVVSDQ
-2340 SVASFVEKENPEP
+2340 SVASFVEKENSEP
-2353 QQDNFSLKEL
+2353 QQDHFSSKEL
-2363 LEESKDL
+2363 LESRDL
-2370 VASNEGK
+2370 VVSNEGK
-2377 KQKGHP
+2377 KLKGHP
-2383 LTFVGNLVPQGT
+2383 LTSAANLVPQGT
-2395 GDILTKTNEND
+2395 RDVLTKTNEND
-2406 VQTPSFLMSQNIPE
+2406 VQTPSFLMSQNVPE
-2420 PSKMASFDLSEEQAR
+2420 PSKMASFDISEEQAR

-2446 NLSDSSIS
+2446 NLSDPSIR
-2454 SPLVDQKDIAMK
+2454 SPLVEQKDIATES
-2466 LPSFA
+2466 PSFA
-2471 EANLPLEESKSIVTV
+2471 EVNLPLEESKSIVTI

-2500 QKEGIWLQKEQS
+2500 QKEVIRLQKEQS
-2512 QEQTRPDKE
+2512 QEQTSPDKE

-2568 LSAQIPTS
+2568 LSAEIPTS
-2576 PLGRP
+2576 PLGRLD
-2581 EDHREKLTTQTY
+2581 DHREKLTTQTY

-2604 RSTVVVEKAG
+2604 KSTVLVEKAS
-2614 RPEVNERQFSPLV
+2614 RPEVNEKQFSPSV

-2641 IQEKFT
+2641 VQEKFT
-2647 PTSESATKMQMQVSG
+2647 LTSESATKVQMKVSG
-2662 DHIKEKVKPAI
+2662 DHIREKVKPAI

-2679 ATSGLAEDS
+2679 ATSCLAEDS

-2699 RSTPYSSTE
+2699 RSTTYSSTE

-2719 SKVAKTADEVQQTKS
+2719 SKVAKIADEVQQPKS

-2748 PKLSLIQSGEITA
+2748 S

-2767 LINKVPKQAETA
+2767 LINKVPEQAEAA
-2779 PPSTATDGKA
+2779 PPSTVTDGKA

-2809 PEKDV
+2809 PENNVD
-2814 NEKEAL
+2814 EKEAL

-2849 KPALSPLSVSGLLPE
+2849 KPAPSPLSVSGLLPE
-2864 KEPQTILIKA
+2864 KESKAILIKA
-2874 SEEREQKETPLSLPN
+2874 SDEREQKETPLSLTN
-2889 QVDKESSKLTA
+2889 QEDKESSKLTP
-2900 LRVEKMSLQT
+2900 LRVEKMSQKSELLQT
-2910 HHLSES
+2910 HHLPES
-2916 SLPGAESR
+2916 RLLSGAESR

-2929 SGKPRQLKEDF
+2929 SGKPRQLKEDS

-2988 EKLILERSDAITVS
+2988 EKLILGRSEAIRVS
-3002 PEEEGEQK
+3002 PEEEGGEK
-3010 GSITDLSLG
+3010 ESITDLSLG

-3025 QLPSAGRTNFAS
+3025 QPHSAGRTNFAS
-3037 EESGITC
+3037 GESEITF

-3053 LKNQTYSLAKA
+3053 LKNQAYSLAKA
-3064 KSGESQM
+3064 KSITGESQM
-3071 MLSVAHPEIKETK
+3071 VFSVAHPEMKEAK

-3107 PTSPS
+3107 PTSPG
-3112 HRVEVDQENI
+3112 HRIEVDQENI
-3122 CALPDMESLRSK
+3122 CALPDVESLRTK

-3139 EEKEQHLLFSDTPHA
+3139 KEKEQHLLSSDIPHA
-3154 MVEPSKEILSD
+3154 MIEPSKEILLD
-3165 ITKESKKQESQPEFG
+3165 ITKESKRQESQPEFG

-3200 AQLPS
+3200 DQLS
-3205 SPEAIFSPMKSPNVI
+3205 SSSEAIFSPVKSANVI
-3220 SVSSPEVNKSEISS
+3220 SVSSLEVNKSEISS
-3234 PELTGAGQTYQAK
+3234 PELTGAGQTYRAK
-3247 DGAPHSPVPST
+3247 DDVAHSLVPST
-3258 FVSKQVSDFQTKAME
+3258 FVSKQVSDSQTKPME
-3273 DFQVDK
+3273 DFQGDK
-3279 PYPSAV
+3279 PCPSTV
-3285 HDSNEVTCDMTSTS
+3285 HDSNEVICDMPSTS
-3299 RKEISSSESLMKE
+3299 CKETSSTGGIMKE
-3312 SENLFV
+3312 SENIFV
-3318 KDGAFAVPMVTS
+3318 KDGAFAAPMVTS

-3394 EVTEGHEVLRNESLA
+3394 EVTEGHEVLRNEFLA

-3432 DVSTDSDVPFNYD
+3432 DISTDSDVPFSYH
-3445 TMPSEVD
+3445 TMPSDVD

-3462 NISKEPLKKESFQK
+3462 NISKEPLQK
-3476 QDVEGEPQKKIPE
+3476 QDVEGESQKKIPE

-3505 EFDLMKLDES
+3505 ESDLVKFDES

-3523 GKVSYKESQSSLPT
+3523 GKVSYKESQTSSPT

-3544 TPRDVNRDVN
+3544 TPRDVNRDVKL
-3554 SKSPGMLLFSAEEGV
+3554 KSPGMPLFSAEEGV
-3569 LSRKQLFS
+3569 LSRTQLFP

-3600 LYEEAAGDKKKED
+3600 LYEEAVGDKKKEG

-3619 ESLKSDGSFP
+3619 ESLNSDGSFP
-3629 SRHSDAEEETGMYF
+3629 NRHSDAEEETGMYF
-3643 EKYILKDEILHDASG
+3643 EKYILKDEMLHDASR
-3658 YQKDQSRPLEEIPV
+3658 YQKDQSQPLEEIPV
-3672 DKNDSCQIK
+3672 DKNDLGQVK

-3693 ILGEKSIEEEQ
+3693 TLGEKSMEEEQ
-3704 RAMFGEEEL
+3704 RAMVDEGEL

-3719 HKDKELQGKVPI
+3719 HKDKEVQGKVPI

-3749 DTHYILE
+3749 DTHDILE
-3756 RVDEPVDQANEE
+3756 RVDEHVDQANEE
-3768 ENASPEVSQHFP
+3768 ENASPEVSQNFP

-3795 AAPERLQVEPQGFVL
+3795 ATPERLQVEPQGFVPL
-3810 PEMMESRACSS
+3810 EVKETRPCSS

-3828 FAELMSYGEAAREN
+3828 FAESMSYGVATQEN
-3842 LLSDDMFSE
+3842 LLSDDLFSE

-3857 LSQGRESFELVG
+3857 LSQGKESCELVG
-3869 ENAEFM
+3869 ENAEFV
-3875 KEEEEQ
+3875 KEEEQ
-3881 SRSVPQKDLGSEVVE
+3881 SRSVLQKDLGSEVVE
-3896 PERPLAEAEDA
+3896 PEQPLAEAEDA

-3931 KIFGEHK
+3931 KLFGEHK

-4102 DQMSKHVAVP
+4102 DQMSKQVAVP

-4150 EDPEEDSEAN
+4150 EDPQEDGEAN

-4314 HPALQISS
+4314 HPALQISL

-4366 GICSSSNMQGSA
+4366 GVCSSSNMQGSA

>member
-1154 ATASELKPSLLL
+1154 ATASELKPSLL
-1166 KTVKEEIQ
+1166 
-1174 SDSPLPTTSVSDAV
+1174 
-1188 LSKASKEELK
+1188 
-1198 VSSLSEEN
+1198 
-1206 KKEIGLDSPQTTAS
+1206 
-1220 ELKPSLLPKTVKE
+1220 
-1233 EIQLDSPLPTTSVS
+1233 
-1247 DAVLSKASKEELKVS
+1247 
-1262 SLLEE
+1262 
-1267 NKKGIGLDSP
+1267 
-1277 QVTASE
+1277 
-1283 LKPSLLPKTV
+1283 PKTV

-1324 SLSEENKKE
+1324 SF
-1333 IGLDSPQATASELK
+1333 
-1347 PSLLPK
+1347 
-1353 TVKEEI
+1353 
-1359 QSESPLPTTSVSD
+1359 
-1372 AILSKASKEE
+1372 
-1382 MKVLSLSEE
+1382 
-1391 NKKGI
+1391 
-1396 GLDSPQA
+1396 
-1403 TASELKPSLLP
+1403 
-1414 KMVKEE
+1414 
-1420 IQLESPLL
+1420 
-1428 TTSVSDAV
+1428 
-1436 LSKASKEELKVSS
+1436 
-1449 LSEEN
+1449 
-1454 KKGIGLDSPQATAS
+1454 
-1468 ELKPSLLSKT
+1468 
-1478 VKEEIQSDSP
+1478 
-1488 LPTTSVS
+1488 
-1495 DAVLSKAS
+1495 
-1503 KEELKVSSLS
+1503 
-1513 EENKKE
+1513 
-1519 IGLDSPQAT
+1519 
-1528 ASELKPS
+1528 
-1535 LLSKTV
+1535 
-1541 KEEIQSD
+1541 
-1548 SPLPTTSVSDAVLSK
+1548 
-1563 ASKEELKVS
+1563 
-1572 SLSEENKKEIGLDSP
+1572 
-1587 QATAT
+1587 
-1592 ELKPSLLPKT
+1592 
-1602 VKEEIQSDSPLPTT
+1602 
-1616 SVSDAVLS
+1616 
-1624 KASKEELKVSSL
+1624 
-1636 SEENKKGIGLDSPQA
+1636 
-1651 TATELKPSLLPKTVK
+1651 
-1666 EEIQSDSPLPT
+1666 
-1677 TSVSDAVLSKASK
+1677 
-1690 EELKVSSLSEENKK
+1690 
-1704 EIGLDS
+1704 
-1710 PQATASELKPSLLPK
+1710 
-1725 TVKEEIQSDSPLPTT
+1725 
-1740 SVSDAVLSKAS
+1740 
-1751 KEELKVSSLSEE
+1751 
-1763 NKKEIG
+1763 
-1769 LDSPQATA
+1769 
-1777 SELKPSLL
+1777 
-1785 PKSVKEEIQSD
+1785 
-1796 SPLPTT
+1796 
-1802 SVSDAVLSK
+1802 
-1811 ASKEELKVSS
+1811 
-1821 LSEENKKEI
+1821 
-1830 GLDSPEAT
+1830 
-1838 ASELKPSLL
+1838 
-1847 SKTVKEEIQS
+1847 
-1857 DSPLPTTSVSD
+1857 
-1868 AVLSKASK
+1868 
-1876 EELKVSSLSEEN
+1876 
-1888 KKEIGLDSPQATAS
+1888 
-1902 ELKPSLL
+1902 
-1909 SKTVKEEIQSD
+1909 
-1920 SPLPTTSVSDAVLSK
+1920 
-1935 ASKEELKVSSL
+1935 
-1946 SEENKKEIG
+1946 
-1955 LDSPQATASELKPSL
+1955 
-1970 LPKTVK
+1970 
-1976 EEIQSDSP
+1976 
-1984 LPTTSVSDAVLSK
+1984 
-1997 ASKEELK
+1997 
-2004 VSSLSEE
+2004 
-2011 NKKEI
+2011 
-2016 GLDSPQATAS
+2016 
-2026 ELKPSLLPKS
+2026 
-2036 VKEEIQ
+2036 
-2042 SDSPLPT
+2042 
-2049 TSVSDAVLSEE
+2049 
-2060 KVDLSSLPT
+2060 SLPT

-3084 TVGIQPTS
+3084 T
-3092 LREKDSLEEKTKTLI
+3092 
-3107 PTSPS
+3107 
-3112 HRVEVDQENI
+3112 
-3122 CALPDMESLRSK
+3122 
-3134 VPSHS
+3134 
-3139 EEKEQHLLFSDTPHA
+3139 
-3154 MVEPSKEILSD
+3154 
-3165 ITKESKKQESQPEFG
+3165 
-3180 RLVSRESKTL
+3180 
-3190 DSPFDESRSL
+3190 
-3200 AQLPS
+3200 
-3205 SPEAIFSPMKSPNVI
+3205 NVI

-3982 TIEENCSKNEKRLE
+3982 TIECITDD
-3996 EQNEEM
+3996 
-4002 MKKVLAQYDE
+4002 VLHNFISSAILNSDG
-4012 KAQSFEEV
+4012 
-4020 KKRKMEYL
+4020 KM
-4028 HEQMVNFLQS
+4028 S
-4038 MDTAKE
+4038 KE
-4044 TLETIV
+4044 T
-4050 KEAEEL
+4050 
-4056 DETVFL
+4056 
-4062 TSFKEI
+4062 S
-4068 NDRLLSAM
+4068 LLVG
-4076 ESTASL
+4076 
-4082 ENIPTAFSLFEH
+4082 F
-4094 YDDRSTRS
+4094 
-4102 DQMSKHVAVP
+4102 
-4112 QPPILEPQEPN
+4112 
-4123 SATSTTI
+4123 
-4130 TVYWSVRKEDVIES
+4130 
-4144 FQVYCM
+4144 
-4150 EDPEEDSEAN
+4150 
-4160 DLVEEYRL
+4160 
-4168 TVKESYCLF
+4168 
-4177 EDLEPGRCYQVWV
+4177 
-4190 MAVNF
+4190 
-4195 TGCSLPSERAI
+4195 
-4206 FRTAPSTPI
+4206 
-4215 IKAEDCTVCW
+4215 
-4225 NTATIRWS
+4225 
-4233 SANPRAADAYTVEY
+4233 
-4247 CRQHSPEG
+4247 
-4255 EGLRSYS
+4255 RSYS

>member
-1 MESAQYDSAPTSESY
+1 
-16 LGSDEETE
+16 
-24 LETEE
+24 
-29 ESEGEE
+29 
-35 ETTAETEEELDSSR
+35 SR

-419 EVGEEERESDL
+419 EVGEE
-430 LATDATSIS
+430 
-439 KNLISTKAEQE
+439 NLISTKAEQE

-836 EAEKEEME
+836 EAEKE
-844 PEIQAAT
+844 
-851 MPVPEQ
+851 
-857 TILSQKQKVQ
+857 
-867 HSSSLPEQLKPPP
+867 
-880 SAAEVDKEEA
+880 
-890 KSDSQTDAMSVSE
+890 
-903 YLILSQKQK
+903 
-912 IESASKVLES
+912 
-922 EHSELPS
+922 
-929 STDER
+929 
-934 EKEEIR
+934 
-940 PDSSIPAFMKAGSS
+940 
-954 EKEKVKSVLPQTSET
+954 
-969 ESQESIVP
+969 
-977 KSTQEEKK
+977 
-985 ELGVE
+985 
-990 PPPAQKVASEHSTF
+990 
-1004 SKVSKEEITSS
+1004 
-1015 SQVTPPEHPASM
+1015 
-1027 LHKEMES
+1027 MES

-1154 ATASELKPSLLL
+1154 ATASELKPSLLP

-1247 DAVLSKASKEELKVS
+1247 DAVLSKAK
-1262 SLLEE
+1262 E

-1324 SLSEENKKE
+1324 SLSEENKKEIGLDSPQATASELKPSLLSKTEENKKEIGLDSPQATASELKPSLLPKSVKEEIQSDSPLPTTSVSDAVLSKASKEELKVSSLSEENKKEIGLDSPEATASELKPSLLSKTVKEEIQSDSPLPTTSVSDAVLSKAKENKKE

-1535 LLSKTV
+1535 LL
-1541 KEEIQSD
+1541 
-1548 SPLPTTSVSDAVLSK
+1548 
-1563 ASKEELKVS
+1563 
-1572 SLSEENKKEIGLDSP
+1572 
-1587 QATAT
+1587 
-1592 ELKPSLLPKT
+1592 
-1602 VKEEIQSDSPLPTT
+1602 
-1616 SVSDAVLS
+1616 
-1624 KASKEELKVSSL
+1624 
-1636 SEENKKGIGLDSPQA
+1636 
-1651 TATELKPSLLPKTVK
+1651 
-1666 EEIQSDSPLPT
+1666 
-1677 TSVSDAVLSKASK
+1677 
-1690 EELKVSSLSEENKK
+1690 
-1704 EIGLDS
+1704 
-1710 PQATASELKPSLLPK
+1710 
-1725 TVKEEIQSDSPLPTT
+1725 
-1740 SVSDAVLSKAS
+1740 
-1751 KEELKVSSLSEE
+1751 
-1763 NKKEIG
+1763 
-1769 LDSPQATA
+1769 
-1777 SELKPSLL
+1777 
-1785 PKSVKEEIQSD
+1785 
-1796 SPLPTT
+1796 
-1802 SVSDAVLSK
+1802 
-1811 ASKEELKVSS
+1811 
-1821 LSEENKKEI
+1821 
-1830 GLDSPEAT
+1830 
-1838 ASELKPSLL
+1838 
-1847 SKTVKEEIQS
+1847 
-1857 DSPLPTTSVSD
+1857 
-1868 AVLSKASK
+1868 
-1876 EELKVSSLSEEN
+1876 
-1888 KKEIGLDSPQATAS
+1888 
-1902 ELKPSLL
+1902 
-1909 SKTVKEEIQSD
+1909 
-1920 SPLPTTSVSDAVLSK
+1920 
-1935 ASKEELKVSSL
+1935 
-1946 SEENKKEIG
+1946 
-1955 LDSPQATASELKPSL
+1955 
-1970 LPKTVK
+1970 
-1976 EEIQSDSP
+1976 
-1984 LPTTSVSDAVLSK
+1984 
-1997 ASKEELK
+1997 
-2004 VSSLSEE
+2004 
-2011 NKKEI
+2011 
-2016 GLDSPQATAS
+2016 
-2026 ELKPSLLPKS
+2026 PKS

-2108 SARDSAEHAVLPEV
+2108 KV

-2254 KSYLLSEKPTV
+2254 KT
-2265 PSSMEPA
+2265 
-2272 LELSGVM
+2272 
-2279 AELSQGLVSE
+2279 
-2289 NGHRDAKQE
+2289 
-2298 ISLISATGSSVLER
+2298 TGSSVLER
-2312 AKSEAKIKEEGKQ
+2312 AKKE
-2325 VSAVLAEVVNVVSDQ
+2325 
-2340 SVASFVEKENPEP
+2340 
-2353 QQDNFSLKEL
+2353 
-2363 LEESKDL
+2363 
-2370 VASNEGK
+2370 
-2377 KQKGHP
+2377 
-2383 LTFVGNLVPQGT
+2383 
-2395 GDILTKTNEND
+2395 TKR
-2406 VQTPSFLMSQNIPE
+2406 SQNIPE

-2614 RPEVNERQFSPLV
+2614 RPE
-2627 APESVI
+2627 
-2633 PEKLSTED
+2633 
-2641 IQEKFT
+2641 
-2647 PTSESATKMQMQVSG
+2647 
-2662 DHIKEKVKPAI
+2662 
-2673 IPSSVK
+2673 
-2679 ATSGLAEDS
+2679 
-2688 ITVLSSEKEDL
+2688 
-2699 RSTPYSSTE
+2699 
-2708 KRLLEESKTDT
+2708 
-2719 SKVAKTADEVQQTKS
+2719 
-2734 EKPKSE
+2734 
-2740 VKILMQEK
+2740 
-2748 PKLSLIQSGEITA
+2748 

-2973 ERNKEESYQSPLAKK
+2973 ERNKE
-2988 EKLILERSDAITVS
+2988 ERSDAITVS

-3982 TIEENCSKNEKRLE
+3982 TIEVSLVKNLIYSTFRNEMSLKSSLCEISETIVSKESINKSMISFSPQFYLTFLVQQDNCINMVEKASRKGPPIDFFYSPALHSLQKLPQKLTKNVKIVLNVPELINSFSLFLIKQDSMILSCEGWYQLLIPTNSAILNSDGKMSKETSLLVGFRVKKNEKDFIDPFSLYLKIE
-3996 EQNEEM
+3996 YSHDHESKELLTSIPTSTVQSILLYGKIKNEEPT
-4002 MKKVLAQYDE
+4002 KRHLLQQQAGLGSRVCVHWEWSNFACVAADDGLNLSSLLIFWG
-4012 KAQSFEEV
+4012 SFIV
-4020 KKRKMEYL
+4020 HWGFRAL
-4028 HEQMVNFLQS
+4028 
-4038 MDTAKE
+4038 
-4044 TLETIV
+4044 TLEITILQGL
-4050 KEAEEL
+4050 EACKVHYSPL
-4056 DETVFL
+4056 HL
-4062 TSFKEI
+4062 SFI
-4068 NDRLLSAM
+4068 
-4076 ESTASL
+4076 
-4082 ENIPTAFSLFEH
+4082 
-4094 YDDRSTRS
+4094 
-4102 DQMSKHVAVP
+4102 
-4112 QPPILEPQEPN
+4112 
-4123 SATSTTI
+4123 
-4130 TVYWSVRKEDVIES
+4130 
-4144 FQVYCM
+4144 
-4150 EDPEEDSEAN
+4150 
-4160 DLVEEYRL
+4160 
-4168 TVKESYCLF
+4168 
-4177 EDLEPGRCYQVWV
+4177 
-4190 MAVNF
+4190 
-4195 TGCSLPSERAI
+4195 
-4206 FRTAPSTPI
+4206 
-4215 IKAEDCTVCW
+4215 
-4225 NTATIRWS
+4225 
-4233 SANPRAADAYTVEY
+4233 
-4247 CRQHSPEG
+4247 
-4255 EGLRSYS
+4255 SYS